1 MSLRTRLTVAG
12 GGAVFVA
19 LAIASLVI
27 YLDVRSKLHDQ
38 IDLSLTR
45 SAQLVAA
52 KAIDANAAKPA
63 SVPSGKDGASDKLP
77 AGSDKHAANP
87 RSPAGSVLGSGASGY
102 VQVVPSLRLA
112 PNPGTPV
119 ATAGPQK
126 TQRLVTLNGF
136 VPLIGLDGLVA
147 REQAPPYFRNVRY
160 RGVAMRL
167 YTMRLPSSSDGLVRT
182 ARPLTEAN
190 ATIARVRWLLLALTL
205 GGALTAALLGRLTAN
220 AVLRPVRALAGAVR
234 AVSSTRDLGERITV
248 SGRDE
253 LASLAADF
261 NAMLGA
267 LEESQQAQQQLIA
280 DASHELRTPLTAH
293 RANIELLARPDL
305 PADRRQRVLG
315 AAVRGI
321 EELST
326 LVGDLIQAARSGRSV
341 DERAPLALEA
351 LVEGAVGR
359 ARQRAPELRFE
370 SRLERYR
377 LDGARSR
384 LERAID
390 NVLDNAIKWSPPRG
404 TIDVRLVDGTLTVRD
419 HGPGIV
425 EADLPH
431 VFDRFYRSASA
442 RALPG
447 SGLGLAIVK
456 QTVDDHGGS
465 VTVANADGG
474 GVLVTPSLWPGERP
488 LLSKLSAR
496 SQPQGRHVQVG
507 VVSFSGSRPEGNRTC
522 CVAVCH

>member
-27 YLDVRSKLHDQ
+27 YIDVRSKLHDQ

-45 SAQLVAA
+45 SAQLTAA
-52 KAIDANAAKPA
+52 KWVDANAAKPA
-63 SVPSGKDGASDKLP
+63 AVPSGKDRASGKLP
-77 AGSDKHAANP
+77 TGSDKHADNP
-87 RSPAGSVLGSGASGY
+87 SSPAGPVLDSGASGY
-102 VQVVPSLRLA
+102 LQVVPSLRLA
-112 PNPGTPV
+112 LNHGTPV
-119 ATAGPQK
+119 GTAAPEK

-136 VPLIGLDGLVA
+136 VPLIGIDGLVA
-147 REQAPPYFRNVRY
+147 HEQAPPYFRNVRY
-160 RGVAMRL
+160 RGVAVRL

-205 GGALTAALLGRLTAN
+205 AGALTAALLGRLAAN
-220 AVLRPVRALAGAVR
+220 AVLRPVRGLAGAVR

-326 LVGDLIQAARSGRSV
+326 LVGDLIQAARNGRSV
-341 DERAPLALEA
+341 DARAPLALEA
-351 LVEGAVGR
+351 LVEAAVGR

-370 SRLERYR
+370 SRLERYW
-377 LDGARSR
+377 LVGARSR

-390 NVLDNAIKWSPPRG
+390 NVLDNAIKWSPPGG
-404 TIDVRLVDGTLTVRD
+404 TVDVRLVDGTLIVRD
-419 HGPGIV
+419 HGSGID

-474 GVLVTPSLWPGERP
+474 GVLVT
-488 LLSKLSAR
+488 LSFGPA
-496 SQPQGRHVQVG
+496 
-507 VVSFSGSRPEGNRTC
+507 SGGL
-522 CVAVCH
+522 